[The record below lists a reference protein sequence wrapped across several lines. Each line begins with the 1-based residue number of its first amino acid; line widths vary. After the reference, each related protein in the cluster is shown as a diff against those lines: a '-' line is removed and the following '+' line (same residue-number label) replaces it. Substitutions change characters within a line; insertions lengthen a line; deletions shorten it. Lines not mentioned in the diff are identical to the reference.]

1 MMKHHVTKP
10 QLCKTIGTVLTLCLI
25 SLFVCVYLLF
35 SGIHAHEQQLQKTE
49 MELQETKLEL
59 QQTKYER
66 FILQNKVSVLE
77 SIAYRHGEL
86 EKL

>member
-1 MMKHHVTKP
+1 MMKHRVTKP
-10 QLCKTIGTVLTLCLI
+10 QLCKTLGTVLILCLI

-49 MELQETKLEL
+49 AELQETRIEL

-66 FILQNKVSVLE
+66 FILQNKVGVLE
-77 SIAYRHGEL
+77 GIEYQRGTM
-86 EKL
+86 KKP

>member
-1 MMKHHVTKP
+1 MMKYHVTKP
-10 QLCKTIGTVLTLCLI
+10 QLCKTAGVILTACLI

-35 SGIHAHEQQLQKTE
+35 SGIHAHEQQLRKTE
-49 MELQETKLEL
+49 AELQETRIEL

-77 SIAYRHGEL
+77 GIEYQRGTM
-86 EKL
+86 KKP

>member
-1 MMKHHVTKP
+1 MKHHITKP
-10 QLCKTIGTVLTLCLI
+10 QLCKTLYTVLTMCLI

-35 SGIHAHEQQLQKTE
+35 SGIHAHEQQLRKTE
-49 MELQETKLEL
+49 VEL

-77 SIAYRHGEL
+77 GIEYQRGTM
-86 EKL
+86 KKP

>member
-10 QLCKTIGTVLTLCLI
+10 QLCKTLCTIVTLCLI

-35 SGIHAHEQQLQKTE
+35 SGIHAHEQQLRKTE
-49 MELQETKLEL
+49 VELQETRVEL
-59 QQTKYER
+59 QETKYER

-77 SIAYRHGEL
+77 GIEYQRGTM
-86 EKL
+86 KKP